1 VTRPMGDPMRWSLR
15 TRATEYA
22 ISNAPEV
29 GIVLDHGGEPG
40 PSEAWGEP
48 ERIAGYTTAAD
59 AAPLEYASA
68 GQRHIEFS
76 ELRVDRGNGRLG
88 ARWTLDEAGV
98 RETAEGDRRT
108 LALPFADETGDL
120 GLELVYEVSDRHDVV
135 RRRTRIVNRGTGPIT
150 LPRAFSAGWNVPLGR
165 RVRVDY
171 LAGSWAREFQPR
183 SVDLDWGT
191 FSIGSRQGVTSLS
204 FSPAVTVTALDDPD
218 FAARPGDAAYGVA
231 LAWSGSWRLQVEA
244 RPIGQ
249 HARVSCG
256 VDEDTTTIL
265 LEPGAAF
272 EAPDSLGVF
281 SAEGPEGVSRA
292 WHEFQR
298 AELARDLGVARH
310 PIVYNSWMATTFD
323 VRIDHQR
330 ELAAIAAELGVEVF
344 VLDDGWFRGR
354 VDDHAGLGDWE
365 EDPAKFPHGVRELAD
380 HVEGLGMRFGL
391 WVEPECIN
399 PDSDLYRA
407 HPDWIYRDPARE
419 PITIRNQYV
428 LDLGREEVVAWI
440 EDTLRRVL
448 RSAPI
453 GYLKWD
459 MNRPVTDGGRPGDP
473 HGAEWPV
480 QHARG
485 YYRIL
490 RMLRAEFPDVV
501 IEACASG
508 GGRIDDAVLALSD
521 VVWTSDQVGA
531 PDRLVIQ
538 DGFLRAYP
546 SWVMSSWVSDDLG
559 HRDRRVTS
567 LGYRFAVAMCGVLGI
582 GSDLLAWTP
591 AERAEAAERV
601 RAYRELRGVI
611 LHGDVRRHGDPAG
624 DLYTVE
630 YAGPEDDPRTVLLVF
645 DRDRD
650 RTRDRERPRV
660 FPTGLRD
667 GVTYTVR
674 GTGQRV
680 TAASARRDGV
690 VVPFAWAPDADV
702 LVLDPI
708 TAQEADS

>member
-1 VTRPMGDPMRWSLR
+1 MSRTMGERMRWSLR
-15 TRATEYA
+15 TRTTEYA
-22 ISNAPEV
+22 ISDAPGV
-29 GIVLDHGGEPG
+29 GVVLDHWGEPG
-40 PSEAWGEP
+40 PTEP
-48 ERIAGYTTAAD
+48 WAEPDRIAGYTTAAD
-59 AAPLEYASA
+59 TAPLEYASA

-76 ELRVDRGNGRLG
+76 ELRIDRGDGRLG
-88 ARWTLDEAGV
+88 ARWTLDAAAA
-98 RETAEGDRRT
+98 RSADEGDRRT
-108 LALPFADETGDL
+108 LTLPFDDETGEL
-120 GLELVYEVSDRHDVV
+120 RLELDYVASSRHDVI
-135 RRRTRIVNRGTGPIT
+135 RRRMRIANRGAASVT
-150 LPRAFSAGWNVPLGR
+150 LARAFSAGWNLPLGR
-165 RVRVDY
+165 RVHVDY
-171 LAGSWAREFQPR
+171 LAGSWGREFQPR

-191 FSIGSRQGVTSLS
+191 FSIGSRQGVTSMS
-204 FSPAVTVTALDDPD
+204 FSPVVTVTALADPD
-218 FAARPGDAAYGVA
+218 SAARPGDAAYGVA
-231 LAWSGSWRLQVEA
+231 LAWSGSWRMQVEA
-244 RPIGQ
+244 RAIGQ

-256 VDEDTTTIL
+256 VDEDTATVL
-265 LEPGAAF
+265 LEPGSVF
-272 EAPDSLGVF
+272 ETPDSLGVF
-281 SAEGPEGVSRA
+281 SADGPDGVTRA
-292 WHEFQR
+292 WHDFQR
-298 AELARDLGVARH
+298 AELARDLDPARR

-330 ELAAIAAELGVEVF
+330 ALASIAAELGVEVF

-354 VDDHAGLGDWE
+354 VDDRAGLGDWE
-365 EDPAKFPHGVRELAD
+365 EDPAKFPRGVRELAE

-391 WVEPECIN
+391 WVEPECVN

-419 PITIRNQYV
+419 PITIRHQFV
-428 LDLGREEVVAWI
+428 LDLGREEVVAFI
-440 EDTLRRVL
+440 EDMLRRVL

-501 IEACASG
+501 LEACASG
-508 GGRIDDAVLALSD
+508 GARIDDVVLALSD

-582 GSDLLAWTP
+582 GSDLLAWSG

-601 RAYRELRGVI
+601 RVYRDLRRVV

-630 YAGPEDDPRTVLLVF
+630 YAGPEDDPRTVLFVF

-650 RTRDRERPRV
+650 RTRDREWPRV

-667 GVTYTVR
+667 GVEYVVA

-680 TAASARRDGV
+680 TAATARRDGV

-702 LVLDPI
+702 LVLEPTD
-708 TAQEADS
+708 AQEARP